1 MGAKQLVYSDD
12 ARQKLL
18 SGVSKLARA
27 VRSTLGPRGR
37 NAVLDKGWGSP
48 TVTKDGVT
56 VAEEIELNDPYENMG
71 AQLVKEAASKTSD
84 VAGDG
89 TTTATVLAEAI
100 YREGLKMIAA
110 GHDPMALTRGITK
123 AVEKVVE
130 ELAKLAEKIDPK
142 DEKSITE
149 VATIASNNNA
159 EIGAKLSEAMKKVG
173 ATNGV
178 ITVEEGRTPETE
190 VQVVQG
196 MQFDRGYL
204 SPHFV
209 TNQEQVIVELE
220 NPYILIIEEKITSAK
235 SLIPLLETISKKKEP
250 LLIIAEDIEG
260 DALATLVLNKLKGVL
275 QVCAVKAPGYGDRRK
290 SMLEDIATLTKGQA
304 IFKDLGVQLD
314 GVTAPTPEEARKGKQ
329 AEPAVLR
336 YLGRAKKVKIDAEN
350 TTITEGA
357 GDPKAI
363 EGRCEMIR
371 REIKTTDSEYDV
383 EKLQERLAKL
393 AGGVAQIK
401 VGAATETEMKE
412 RKALYEDAL
421 HATRAAIAEGI
432 VPGGGVALLQARK
445 VLKGLEFEGD
455 ETAGGQVVYHALEV
469 PCRMIAENAGLDGSV
484 VVHKIGRQNDKNY
497 GYDAD
502 KATYGDLRKAG
513 IVDPVKVTR
522 SALQNGASVAALLLT
537 TESCIADIPEKD
549 KKDDHHDH
557 HGGGGMGGMGGMGGG
572 MGGMGMGGMGGMGG
586 MM

>member
-1 MGAKQLVYSDD
+1 MGAKQLSYSDE

-18 SGVSKLARA
+18 AGVSKLARA

-56 VAEEIELNDPYENMG
+56 VAEEIELEDPYENMG

-100 YREGLKMIAA
+100 YREGLKSIAA
-110 GHDPMALTRGITK
+110 GADPMALTRGLQK
-123 AVEKVVE
+123 AVERVVD
-130 ELAKLAEKIDPK
+130 ELHRLAEKIDDK
-142 DEKSITE
+142 DQKEITE
-149 VATIASNNNA
+149 VATIAANGNP
-159 EIGAKLSEAMKKVG
+159 EIGQKLAEAMKLVG

-178 ITVEEGRTPETE
+178 ITVEEGKTADTE

-196 MQFDRGYL
+196 MQFDRGFL

-209 TNQEQVIVELE
+209 TNPDTVTVEFD
-220 NPYILIIEEKITSAK
+220 NAYILIYEEKVSSAK

-250 LLIIAEDIEG
+250 LLIIAEDVEG

-290 SMLEDIATLTKGQA
+290 AMLEDIAALTGGRA
-304 IFKDLGVQLD
+304 IFKDLGLQL
-314 GVTAPTPEEARKGKQ
+314 EHLQ
-329 AEPAVLR
+329 LR
-336 YLGRAKKVKIDAEN
+336 DLGRAKKVRVDAEN

-357 GDPKAI
+357 GDKKAI
-363 EGRCEMIR
+363 EGRTEMIR
-371 REIKTTDSEYDV
+371 REIGTTDSEYDR

-421 HATRAAIAEGI
+421 HATRAALAEGI

-445 VLKGLEFEGD
+445 VLDKLELGGD
-455 ETAGGQVVYHALEV
+455 EGLGVQVLQRVLEM
-469 PCRMIAENAGLDGSV
+469 PCRWIAENAGLDGTV
-484 VVHKIGRQNDKNY
+484 VVNNIRRSKEKNY

-502 KATYGDLRKAG
+502 RGAYGDLRKAG

-522 SALQNGASVAALLLT
+522 CALQNGASVACLLLT
-537 TESCIADIPEKD
+537 TESLVADLPEKKD
-549 KKDDHHDH
+549 KKDFHHDE
-557 HGGGGMGGMGGMGGG
+557 HGMGGMGGGMGGMGGG
-572 MGGMGMGGMGGMGG
+572 MGGMGGGMGGMGG
-586 MM
+586 MDM